1 MHLGRSE
8 KSRVA
13 RREALALVAE
23 LDSFVRLKSTRA
35 ANLVRDTRVGLDA
48 AAPSAGASPPRVDL
62 SRFCAF
68 DPDPATRR
76 RSDPLEPSDAT
87 TAAGP
92 YLRDDD
98 HHVNLERPR
107 ESRHPRARR
116 LLGARVAGAHPKPR
130 RQLPG
135 RIRATHA
142 PPPAP
147 AADPSR
153 CGVGARTCHPSSASE
168 VARRFIPASR
178 TPGSLRLQAHRRR
191 PRPSAPSTRKHR
203 RRADR
208 HRVGIITAYTRRAD
222 RPSPRTGPRGI
233 VVVGGEGEDVV
244 GIGIGIRF

>member
-98 HHVNLERPR
+98 HLVNLERPR
-107 ESRHPRARR
+107 EFGTLEPAASS
-116 LLGARVAGAHPKPR
+116 
-130 RQLPG
+130 
-135 RIRATHA
+135 
-142 PPPAP
+142 AP
-147 AADPSR
+147 A
-153 CGVGARTCHPSSASE
+153 
-168 VARRFIPASR
+168 
-178 TPGSLRLQAHRRR
+178 
-191 PRPSAPSTRKHR
+191 
-203 RRADR
+203 
-208 HRVGIITAYTRRAD
+208 
-222 RPSPRTGPRGI
+222 SPVPT
-233 VVVGGEGEDVV
+233 
-244 GIGIGIRF
+244 